1 MLISKQEIFPT
12 VIRKFQF
19 NEDEMSPLLKEMVDK
34 KERLKKQ
41 EVQKKCIKIG
51 TKVMQ
56 TEKVRHW
63 T

>member
-34 KERLKKQ
+34 KEEILKL
-41 EVQKKCIKIG
+41 
-51 TKVMQ
+51 
-56 TEKVRHW
+56 
-63 T
+63 